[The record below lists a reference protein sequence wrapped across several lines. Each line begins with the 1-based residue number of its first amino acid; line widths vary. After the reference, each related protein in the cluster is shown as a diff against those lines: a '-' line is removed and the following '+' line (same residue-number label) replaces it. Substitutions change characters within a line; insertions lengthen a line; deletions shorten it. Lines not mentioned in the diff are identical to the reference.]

1 MARLLGPRV
10 REMRALGVLLPGLS
24 RKNIER
30 RPYPPGQHGMRR
42 APRKASSY
50 KRQLQEKQKLRL
62 NYGVTERQLRNL
74 MKLARRQSQ
83 RTDAALVELLE
94 RRLDNV
100 VFRAGFAPT
109 IPAARQLVRHGH
121 LLIDGKKVDIPSYR
135 IDVGEVITLRERS
148 QKVMAV
154 LSSWE
159 SPSLMRP
166 AWLEVDVAGKS
177 AKVLAKPGLDS
188 LPFPAFPQL
197 VVEYYAQ
204 RL

>member
-1 MARLLGPRV
+1 LARLLGPRV
-10 REMRALGVLLPGLS
+10 REMRALGVQLPGLS
-24 RKNIER
+24 RKTIER
-30 RPYPPGQHGMRR
+30 RPYPPGQHGLRR
-42 APRKASSY
+42 APRKPSSF

-62 NYGVTERQLRNL
+62 NYGLTERQLRNL
-74 MKLARRQSQ
+74 MKLARRQST

-121 LLIDGKKVDIPSYR
+121 MLIDGQRVDIPSYR
-135 IDVGEVITLRERS
+135 VDVGEVITLRPSS
-148 QKVMAV
+148 QKVMTV

-159 SPSLMRP
+159 LPSLMRP
-166 AWLEVDVAGKS
+166 PWLDVDISAMNVRVA
-177 AKVLAKPGLDS
+177 ARPGLDS

-197 VVEYYAQ
+197 VVEYYAR

>member
-1 MARLLGPRV
+1 
-10 REMRALGVLLPGLS
+10 MRALGVQLPGLS
-24 RKNIER
+24 RKTIER
-30 RPYPPGQHGMRR
+30 RPYPPGQHGLRR
-42 APRKASSY
+42 APRKPSSF

-62 NYGVTERQLRNL
+62 NYGLTERQLRNL
-74 MKLARRQSQ
+74 MKLARRRST

-100 VFRAGFAPT
+100 VFRAGYAPT

-121 LLIDGKKVDIPSYR
+121 LLIDGQRVDIPSYR
-135 IDVGEVITLRERS
+135 VDVGEVITLRPGS

-159 SPSLMRP
+159 LPSLMRP
-166 AWLEVDVAGKS
+166 PWLDVDIPAMSVRVA
-177 AKVLAKPGLDS
+177 AHPGLDS

-197 VVEYYAQ
+197 VVEYYAR